1 MKIIVIG
8 GGPAGMMAAIEASQN
23 KENKVIVIEKMQ
35 SLGRKLLITGKGRCN
50 ITSSL
55 PIEDFIKNT
64 PGNGRFLYSCYQQF
78 TNEDIIKFLNKEGL
92 QVKEERGNRIF
103 PVTDHSQDVLKCF
116 TKKLKENNVEV
127 LYNTRVK
134 EILVN
139 ENYEEQAKKINEEN
153 VKKSKKQSK
162 KYEVIGIKT
171 ENETLKEY
179 LNLTE
184 KYGEYKTIPG
194 YVINKDISNYSKT
207 IVINIGS
214 DDGVKE
220 NMTVIGNEGLVGHVI
235 SVTSSTAKVQTI
247 IDTASSI
254 SCSMSTTKDSI
265 VCKGTLD
272 EESALKAMYLPTDAN
287 IIQGDSVE
295 TSGLGGIYPKGIHVG
310 TIKKVS
316 NSKNMTD
323 RYALVETAV
332 DFNKLNTVLVVK
344 NN

>member
-1 MKIIVIG
+1 MYRNKKSGIIGIVVTVIILILIVIFSNG
-8 GGPAGMMAAIEASQN
+8 KSNSNFFENVATNLVMPIQN
-23 KENKVIVIEKMQ
+23 GLTYLKNKLSGNSTFFADINNLKQENENLQKKNDELEQ
-35 SLGRKLLITGKGRCN
+35 SLRELEN
-50 ITSSL
+50 IRT
-55 PIEDFIKNT
+55 
-64 PGNGRFLYSCYQQF
+64 Q
-78 TNEDIIKFLNKEGL
+78 
-92 QVKEERGNRIF
+92 
-103 PVTDHSQDVLKCF
+103 
-116 TKKLKENNVEV
+116 
-127 LYNTRVK
+127 
-134 EILVN
+134 
-139 ENYEEQAKKINEEN
+139 
-153 VKKSKKQSK
+153 
-162 KYEVIGIKT
+162 
-171 ENETLKEY
+171 NETLKEY

-323 RYALVETAV
+323 RYAIVETAV
-332 DFNKLNTVLVVK
+332 DFSKLDTVLVVT
-344 NN
+344 NQ